1 MRKFLLVAFLLSLC
15 FIACKKDKPISD
27 EPEFFVNEDPKT
39 FAEIGSF
46 DVGEVGAAEISAFDP
61 LTKRLFVVKNEN
73 EDVDGKTPVN
83 QIEIIDFAD
92 PSNMK
97 SIGIISMA
105 PFGGAVNSVAVHD
118 GKLAAA
124 IQDKVKQANGKVVV
138 FKTSDYSKIAEVTV
152 GALPDMVTF
161 SPDGKY
167 IMSANEGE
175 PSPDYTNDPSGT
187 VSIIEVNNNYAVT
200 TIDFSSMEGQKAS
213 LIQKG
218 FRIFGPGKNFVKDIE
233 PEYITISAD
242 SKTAW
247 VTLQE
252 NNGIAKID
260 IASKTISNIF
270 PLGFKDYSQTGNEV
284 DLSDVNLSP
293 ATPYIAAKWNVK
305 GVYMPDAIAVLETN
319 GIPYLFTANEGDARE
334 YTGFSEILRIK
345 NKDVKLDATVF
356 PNAADLKKDEQLGR
370 LNITTTLGDID
381 GDGDLDELYSFGA
394 RSFSVWNGNT
404 GAQVFDSKNELDKK
418 CVAENAYDD
427 LRSDDKSVEPEGI
440 TIGAVGDKKVAF
452 VGMERADAVAIYDLT
467 IPTAPVFLQLIK
479 CGDAPEG
486 VLFIPAKNSPTKKS
500 LLVVSSEGDGV
511 LKVYTPKTI

>member
-1 MRKFLLVAFLLSLC
+1 MRKFLLIALLLSVG
-15 FIACKKDKPISD
+15 FVACKKDKTANE
-27 EPEFFVNEDPKT
+27 EPEFFVNEDPAT
-39 FAEIGSF
+39 FAEVGSF

-73 EDVDGKTPVN
+73 EDVAGKTPVN

-97 SIGIISMA
+97 SIGMISMV

-124 IQDKVKQANGKVVV
+124 IQATDKQANGKVVV
-138 FKTSDYSKIAEVTV
+138 FKTSDYSKIAEITV

-167 IMSANEGE
+167 ILTANEGE
-175 PSPDYTNDPSGT
+175 PNTTYTNDPSGT
-187 VSIIEVNNNYAVT
+187 VSIISVDNYAVT
-200 TIDFSSMEGQKAS
+200 TIDFSSMAS
-213 LIQKG
+213 QQAALEAKG

-233 PEYITISAD
+233 PEYIIISGD

-260 IASKTISNIF
+260 ITSKTITNIF
-270 PLGFKDYSQTGNEV
+270 PLGFKDYNLTGNEI
-284 DLSDVNLSP
+284 DPSDDDKKYV
-293 ATPYIAAKWNVK
+293 AAKWPVK
-305 GVYMPDAIAVLETN
+305 GIYMPDAIAVLESN
-319 GIPYLFTANEGDARE
+319 GTPFLFTANEGDARE
-334 YTGFSEILRIK
+334 YTAFTEVKRIK
-345 NKDVKLDATVF
+345 DKTITLNPTIF
-356 PNAADLKKDEQLGR
+356 PNAADLKKDGQLGR
-370 LNITTTLGDID
+370 LNITTTLGDAD
-381 GDGDLDELYSFGA
+381 GDGIFDALYSLGS
-394 RSFSVWNGNT
+394 RSFSIWNGNT
-404 GAQVFDSKNELDKK
+404 GAQIYDSKNELDLKT
-418 CVAENAYDD
+418 VEAGVYDD
-427 LRSDDKSVEPEGI
+427 GRSDDKSVEPEGI
-440 TIGAVGDKKVAF
+440 TIGTVGNKKVAF
-452 VGMERADAVAIYDLT
+452 VGMERADAVAVYDVT
-467 IPTAPVFLQLIK
+467 IPTAPVFLQLLK

-511 LKVYTPKTI
+511 LKVYSPKTI